1 MTQTCSAFDLFR
13 TITANKTMYGRATFP
28 RFLAIDVAL
37 AIAFVALASAADVS
51 AQGSQETEFSVPVRI
66 VPDKLSVQEDL
77 RQRSAAE
84 RHDAL
89 DLEAQQR
96 SAVATE
102 RTAIASETQVL
113 IGWLQLIVSVIGTLG
128 LIVTLLLTWASTK
141 AAAAAAKAA
150 LSANQLARENFNL
163 DQRPWIKLERP
174 VIQLAEHRGTFAIQ
188 FSVEAI
194 NVGKTPAK
202 ETELHLQ
209 ISFGML
215 VTPSVEGVEAYARSV
230 ANPGT
235 WRNSHKIVFPNAG
248 RPMDDAVILDEPPP
262 KGESCR
268 IRYCV
273 NYRGASTSAIYHTAG
288 EVTFPVSRLIS
299 SPKTQKSNW
308 KYTFHGTGSVA

>member
-1 MTQTCSAFDLFR
+1 M
-13 TITANKTMYGRATFP
+13 NGRALFP
-28 RFLAIDVAL
+28 RFLVL
-37 AIAFVALASAADVS
+37 HFVMTAFVTLTSPAAVS
-51 AQGSQETEFSVPVRI
+51 AQTSQDTEFSVPVRI
-66 VPDKLSVQEDL
+66 VPDNLSVQEAL

-89 DLEAQQR
+89 DLEAQER
-96 SAVATE
+96 SAIAAETAAT
-102 RTAIASETQVL
+102 ASETQVW
-113 IGWLQLIVSVIGTLG
+113 IGWLQLTVSAIGALG
-128 LIVTLLLTWASTK
+128 LIFTLLLTWASTK
-141 AAAAAAKAA
+141 AATAAAKAA
-150 LSANQLARENFNL
+150 LNANQLAQENFFL

-174 VIQLAEHRGTFAIQ
+174 VIQLAEHQGTFAIQ

-209 ISFGML
+209 ISFGKIM
-215 VTPSVEGVEAYARSV
+215 TPGVEGVEAYAQSV

-262 KGESCR
+262 EGESCR

-299 SPKTQKSNW
+299 SPKAQKNSW
-308 KYTFHGTGSVA
+308 KYNFHGTGSVA

>member
-1 MTQTCSAFDLFR
+1 M
-13 TITANKTMYGRATFP
+13 NGRASFP
-28 RFLAIDVAL
+28 RFTVLRFVMAACVTVAGP
-37 AIAFVALASAADVS
+37 ALGG
-51 AQGSQETEFSVPVRI
+51 AQTSQEPEFSVPVHI
-66 VPDKLSVQEDL
+66 VPDKLSLEEEL
-77 RQRSAAE
+77 RQRSSAE

-96 SAVATE
+96 SAIAAE
-102 RTAIASETQVL
+102 RAAAASETQL
-113 IGWLQLIVSVIGTLG
+113 WIGWLQLVVSVIGALG
-128 LIVTLLLTWASTK
+128 LIITLLLTWASTK
-141 AAAAAAKAA
+141 ASAAAAKAA
-150 LSANQLARENFNL
+150 LNANQLARENFIL

-174 VIQLAEHRGTFAIQ
+174 IIQLAEHQGTFAIQ
-188 FSVEAI
+188 FSVEAT

-209 ISFGML
+209 VSFGKI
-215 VTPSVEGVEAYARSV
+215 VTPSVAGVEAYAQSV

-262 KGESCR
+262 EDESCR

-273 NYRGASTSAIYHTAG
+273 NYRGASTNAIYHTAG

-299 SPKTQKSNW
+299 SAKAQKNSW
-308 KYTFHGTGSVA
+308 KYSFHGTGSVA

>member
-1 MTQTCSAFDLFR
+1 M
-13 TITANKTMYGRATFP
+13 NGRASFP
-28 RFLAIDVAL
+28 RFTVLRFVMAVCVTVAGP
-37 AIAFVALASAADVS
+37 ALGS
-51 AQGSQETEFSVPVRI
+51 AQTSQETEFSVPVRI
-66 VPDKLSVQEDL
+66 VPEKLSLEEEL

-96 SAVATE
+96 SAIAAE
-102 RTAIASETQVL
+102 RAAAASETQL
-113 IGWLQLIVSVIGTLG
+113 RIGWLQLVASVIGALG
-128 LIVTLLLTWASTK
+128 LIITLLLTWASTK

-150 LSANQLARENFNL
+150 LNANQLARENFIL

-174 VIQLAEHRGTFAIQ
+174 VIQLAEHRGIFAIQ
-188 FSVEAI
+188 FSVEAT

-209 ISFGML
+209 ISFGKI
-215 VTPSVEGVEAYARSV
+215 VTPSVAGVEAYAQSV
-230 ANPGT
+230 ANPGS

-248 RPMDDAVILDEPPP
+248 RPMDDALILEEPPP
-262 KGESCR
+262 EGENCR

-273 NYRGASTSAIYHTAG
+273 NYRGASTSTIYHTAG

-299 SPKTQKSNW
+299 SPKTQKSGW